1 MAAILRGSGCL
12 PLKMA
17 AVTMAKVVQFFFA
30 QRLSFIRHTFYSIS
44 LSEWSLNYSLDA
56 VNVKMVVV
64 ESGSWL
70 DAMS

>member
-1 MAAILRGSGCL
+1 MLASQHGRCNHGKSS
-12 PLKMA
+12 
-17 AVTMAKVVQFFFA
+17 AVFFA
-30 QRLSFIRHTFYSIS
+30 QKLSFIRHTFYSIS